1 MVDENYLAFF
11 LFVEIRL
18 GDHATN
24 MPASIYF
31 GEVSAFPCVIKKSL
45 KYAYDKMGNIEKI
58 YKNGEL
64 SVRYTYDIVVAKG
77 IQKKCAFFIC
87 FFVY

>member
-1 MVDENYLAFF
+1 
-11 LFVEIRL
+11 
-18 GDHATN
+18 

-31 GEVSAFPCVIKKSL
+31 GEVSAFPCAIKKSL
-45 KYAYDKMGNIEKI
+45 KYAYDQMGNIEKI

-77 IQKKCAFFIC
+77 IQKKCVFLFAFS
-87 FFVY
+87 VY

>member
-1 MVDENYLAFF
+1 MKTISLF

-31 GEVSAFPCVIKKSL
+31 GEVSASSCVIKKSL

-77 IQKKCAFFIC
+77 IQKKCVFLFAFS
-87 FFVY
+87 VY

>member
-1 MVDENYLAFF
+1 MKTISLF

-31 GEVSAFPCVIKKSL
+31 GEIYNSPCAIKKSL

>member
-1 MVDENYLAFF
+1 MKTISLF

-31 GEVSAFPCVIKKSL
+31 GEIYNSPSVIKKSL

-77 IQKKCAFFIC
+77 IQKKCVFLFAFS
-87 FFVY
+87 VY

>member
-1 MVDENYLAFF
+1 MKTISLF

-64 SVRYTYDIVVAKG
+64 SVRYTYDIVVVKG
-77 IQKKCAFFIC
+77 IQKSEPFL
-87 FFVY
+87 FVFSYIE